1 MIKKKDLLKNL
12 NKYSDKQIAD
22 AVRSGIVSLYEL
34 GSNTNGAFTPL
45 LKREVK
51 AILEESTSE
60 SETTTTVDK
69 ANTFATPPPPLS
81 LNKEEV
87 TQESTQSNDI
97 DSFDIFDMEEEV
109 GNMEEDIY
117 NEESNDNV
125 IPQISKPGMF
135 SSPFSFNG
143 RIRRTEYGLSMGII
157 FVINIFLNIIIADAT
172 YSDSD
177 ELLIFYSILLIP
189 LIWFNLAQGAKR
201 CHDLGNSGWYQL
213 IPLYFFWLLLDE
225 GEFMQNEFGNSPK

>member
-45 LKREVK
+45 VKREVK
-51 AILEESTSE
+51 AILEDSTSE

-69 ANTFATPPPPLS
+69 ANIFDTPPAPLS

-87 TQESTQSNDI
+87 TKENTQSNDI
-97 DSFDIFDMEEEV
+97 DSFDIFDMEEDTDYV
-109 GNMEEDIY
+109 D
-117 NEESNDNV
+117 EESNDSI

-157 FVINIFLNIIIADAT
+157 VVINIFLNIIIADAT
-172 YSDSD
+172 YSGSD
-177 ELLIFYSILLIP
+177 ELLIFYFILLIP

-225 GEFMQNEFGNSPK
+225 GKFMQNEYGNSPKQFR

>member
-45 LKREVK
+45 VKREVK
-51 AILEESTSE
+51 AILEDSTSE
-60 SETTTTVDK
+60 SETTTKVDK
-69 ANTFATPPPPLS
+69 ANIFDTPPAPLS

-87 TQESTQSNDI
+87 TKENTQSNDI
-97 DSFDIFDMEEEV
+97 DSFDIFDMEEDTDYV
-109 GNMEEDIY
+109 D
-117 NEESNDNV
+117 EESNDSI

-157 FVINIFLNIIIADAT
+157 VVINIFLNIIIADAT
-172 YSDSD
+172 YSGSD
-177 ELLIFYSILLIP
+177 ELQIFYFILLIP

-225 GEFMQNEFGNSPK
+225 GKFMQNEYGNSPKQFR